1 MTAEQDA
8 RAQSVLTDLK
18 RRKLQG
24 ELDFAGNPEILER
37 VRLFEKESFA
47 YNRPA
52 TIAAAKTEDIERL
65 ALLDNLTD
73 LYNYRTFIKELKAE
87 INRSTRYQQPVS
99 LILLIIDNFETVN
112 QQFGRLTS
120 DSVMRIV
127 GNVLKNSVREQ
138 DIPIKYDD
146 QTFGAILPQTQA
158 ALASFVAERIR
169 TRIGNQAISHN
180 WHNFSVTA
188 SLGVASLPSHANSHD
203 KLIARA
209 TEALQFANLRGGDR
223 VFCV

>member
-1 MTAEQDA
+1 MTAEQEA
-8 RAQSVLTDLK
+8 RAQAVLTDLK
-18 RRKLQG
+18 KRKLQG

-73 LYNYRTFIKELKAE
+73 LYNYRTFVKELKAE
-87 INRSTRYQQPVS
+87 ISRSTRYQQPVA
-99 LILLIIDNFETVN
+99 LILLVVDNIDTVN
-112 QQFGRLTS
+112 QQFGHLTC

-138 DIPIKYDD
+138 DIPVKYDE
-146 QTFGAILPQTQA
+146 QTFGAILPQTHA
-158 ALASFVAERIR
+158 AVASFVAERIR

-188 SLGVASLPSHANSHD
+188 SLGVAAFPAHANSHD

-223 VFCV
+223 VFSV